1 MNTQPPTRQ
10 RKTGT
15 GAKVSSQPRKTE
27 YIYHWNRILGA
38 LIGLVLLFGLIGF
51 GIHTW
56 LSSPSS
62 TGPADLDAVDIPG
75 PRLEVAPEPIGN
87 GVGATA
93 AEPAQPDATPGSDA
107 VPPPDAVVPL
117 EEGIPEQSDAA
128 ETADQH
134 LSPVFLPPGT
144 RVNLRAAPSLSSPV
158 LRILDSTAELQ
169 LLDTRESF
177 YQVRSSDGIA
187 GWISRD
193 FASLRP
199 YSTPSR

>member
-15 GAKVSSQPRKTE
+15 GAKTSSQQQKTE
-27 YIYHWNRILGA
+27 YIYHWNRIFGA
-38 LIGLVLLFGLIGF
+38 LIGLALLFGLIGF

-62 TGPADLDAVDIPG
+62 TRDADLDAVHVPDPHFEIAS
-75 PRLEVAPEPIGN
+75 ESIDN

-93 AEPAQPDATPGSDA
+93 AEPAQPDATPGSDP
-107 VPPPDAVVPL
+107 VPPDAVVPF
-117 EEGIPEQSDAA
+117 EERIPERSDAA

-177 YQVRSSDGIA
+177 YQVRSSDGVA

-193 FASLRP
+193 FSSLRP

>member
-15 GAKVSSQPRKTE
+15 GARAPSQPRKTE

-38 LIGLVLLFGLIGF
+38 LGGLVLLFGLIGF

-62 TGPADLDAVDIPG
+62 VGYTDLDAADVPG
-75 PRLEVAPEPIGN
+75 PQFEAAPEPIGN
-87 GVGATA
+87 GAGPAA
-93 AEPAQPDATPGSDA
+93 AEPAQPDATPGSGA
-107 VPPPDAVVPL
+107 VSPPGTVAPV
-117 EEGIPEQSDAA
+117 EEGIPARLDAA

-177 YQVRSSDGIA
+177 YQVRSSDGVA

-193 FASLRP
+193 FSSLRP